1 MDESYDMSRSILLRR
16 HAQLEH
22 IARELI
28 QKETLDRAALDEL
41 IRTSEPETG
50 AAKEEEEVKPCI

>member
-1 MDESYDMSRSILLRR
+1 MSRSILLRR